1 MKICAKS
8 WKGRKATFVSL
19 LGRRCRDKDPSV
31 RLAKS
36 SGDGD
41 EWGIEDQVLPPNAA
55 RTMWLSI
62 DLTFQ
67 LHNLLRGIGRL

>member
-1 MKICAKS
+1 MRICAQS
-8 WKGRKATFVSL
+8 WTGRKATFVSL
-19 LGRRCRDKDPSV
+19 LGRRCSGEFPAV
-31 RLAKS
+31 RLAKF